1 MPLRQKA
8 GINTIE
14 LQAENTEG
22 VMAIGKRLREFL
34 TIIKVWHKIFNCKSA
49 ECLTN
54 IAREEYVGISFCYMF
69 PVEATQA

>member
-1 MPLRQKA
+1 
-8 GINTIE
+8 
-14 LQAENTEG
+14 
-22 VMAIGKRLREFL
+22 MAVGKRLREFL

-54 IAREEYVGISFCYMF
+54 IAREEYVEISFCYMF